1 MTGTETTVTTGY
13 FDANAQD
20 YDYINLKVL
29 NLGQEPASYISSGAF
44 NNSCYSTTGLSS
56 LLESAHE
63 ESRALYTKLQTVL
76 DAYQQKQLHLVTT
89 EAEMTPQ
96 VKRIKVE

>member
-1 MTGTETTVTTGY
+1 MTGTTVTTGY

-44 NNSCYSTTGLSS
+44 NNLACNAGSGLSP
-56 LLESAHE
+56 LLEPLHG
-63 ESRALYTKLQTVL
+63 ESRALSSKLQTVL
-76 DAYQQKQLHLVTT
+76 DAYQQKQLHLV
-89 EAEMTPQ
+89 AEMSSQ
-96 VKRIKVE
+96 DNKRRKLQ